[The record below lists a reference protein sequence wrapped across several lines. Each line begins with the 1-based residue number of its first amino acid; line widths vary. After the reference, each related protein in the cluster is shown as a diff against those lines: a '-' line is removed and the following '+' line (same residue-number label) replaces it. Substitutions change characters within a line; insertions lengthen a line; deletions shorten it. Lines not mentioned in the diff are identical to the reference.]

1 MNKQRRQQPNEL
13 AEKIRALKDEV
24 ETLRDEEQDYYDNM
38 PESFQGGEKGDK
50 AYTLRASAPRYSAK
64 VTCYSTSK
72 QTGILVIR
80 AYLSRFPY
88 SR

>member
-1 MNKQRRQQPNEL
+1 MNKQRRKQ
-13 AEKIRALKDEV
+13 IY
-24 ETLRDEEQDYYDNM
+24 EQAR
-38 PESFQGGEKGDK
+38 PEN
-50 AYTLRASAPRYSAK
+50 SAK